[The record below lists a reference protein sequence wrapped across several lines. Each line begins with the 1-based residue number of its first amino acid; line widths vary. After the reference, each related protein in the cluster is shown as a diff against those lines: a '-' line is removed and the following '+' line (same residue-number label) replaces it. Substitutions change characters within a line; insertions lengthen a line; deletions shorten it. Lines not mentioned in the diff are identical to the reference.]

1 MLKFFRKIGRNNSGK
16 QEKIAH
22 LVDVLY
28 FTLLIDEVQLARSY
42 LVYLV
47 FNKTLLIHNILKYTE
62 YHHIIKGSTVC
73 LNTLF

>member
-28 FTLLIDEVQLARSY
+28 FTLLIDEVPRGRTWY
-42 LVYLV
+42 LI

-62 YHHIIKGSTVC
+62 YHH
-73 LNTLF
+73 L

>member
-28 FTLLIDEVQLARSY
+28 FTLLIDEVPRGRTWY
-42 LVYLV
+42 LLGIPGII

-62 YHHIIKGSTVC
+62 YHH
-73 LNTLF
+73 L

>member
-28 FTLLIDEVQLARSY
+28 FTLLIDEVLIPRGRTWY

-62 YHHIIKGSTVC
+62 YHH
-73 LNTLF
+73 L

>member
-28 FTLLIDEVQLARSY
+28 FTLLIDEVPRGRTWY

-62 YHHIIKGSTVC
+62 YHH
-73 LNTLF
+73 L